1 MAAKSEGLE
10 AMARTMAAVA
20 ALSMGPGPT
29 IDGMMKCKISLNVSI
44 GTTIPTIQ
52 NSFTMMVLNICR
64 QVPNRGRYLKCLGRK
79 RVFKAYRQGVGN
91 GKRSGATAAEFA
103 LVMPLLF
110 TLLIGTLE
118 FGVLLFTYSAMQ
130 MAAGNAARRIAV
142 NSANVGAAGTIITQ
156 ALPGWARPAITWT
169 ITQTNVADPGSNVI
183 RVQLTG
189 RSDRL
194 TMMPM
199 LTRMVP
205 WTLVAAASTK
215 QELPYED

>member
-1 MAAKSEGLE
+1 M
-10 AMARTMAAVA
+10 
-20 ALSMGPGPT
+20 
-29 IDGMMKCKISLNVSI
+29 
-44 GTTIPTIQ
+44 IQ
-52 NSFTMMVLNICR
+52 NFFTDLVVQR
-64 QVPNRGRYLKCLGRK
+64 TGRVPNRGRHLKCLGRK
-79 RVFKAYRQGVGN
+79 LVFKAYRHGVGVAN
-91 GKRSGATAAEFA
+91 RSGATAAEFA